1 MDHLWA
7 ELVGQLVRHGEPT
20 GPVVLLADD
29 TRFLKRGRHGNGS
42 GYLRDAVRSTA
53 QQTVPALG
61 LKLVIRALRIQA

>member
-29 TRFLKRGRHGNGS
+29 TRFLNLDLSSARG
-42 GYLRDAVRSTA
+42 VRS
-53 QQTVPALG
+53 G
-61 LKLVIRALRIQA
+61 